1 MNRFILISLFINSTV
16 LFADECPIT
25 IQLTNFEP
33 KSCYYQYNEESCN
46 DVCEA
51 SELDHDLQCFKTI
64 DVPCSVKDIILDS
77 VDAYE
82 ENLGVKWVHITQI
95 LKSKNIID
103 QLFPQGT
110 VIHQDMYEK
119 LYNFHT
125 IQRKTEKNS
134 KASLEFKKMMFRLRR
149 IRKVENLTDGLNQTA
164 LFNRYSLALHLE
176 KEVNDEYNNVISKV
190 SSYPFYN
197 SNEVENILSELELIK
212 NNNLMFWNLLKNI
225 DKKLVIESK
234 YKKLNKRL
242 NRLTNRINKLRVD
255 KRQKFFQKVNI
266 DFLEANISMFWCG
279 EVSKEVC
286 IQPLNQVD
294 PPLFYNGVDQQLT
307 YFEDKLF
314 MIEGELNTYELSAN
328 YDGESSQND
337 EDPKI
342 NISGFLEEK
351 LSNYMNNSTNN
362 NLSYLEAAINVAFL
376 SINRDGNTIF
386 DELNNNSE
394 AEFIGRVYTHP
405 IENEPLWLCD
415 DYLKT
420 EPEIKSLSIKSVE
433 VIKDLK
439 RVMQEIRLQG
449 HNQDLKLRIFQLVNE
464 KNKLLKRLE
473 SLKAINN
480 FKKDREINVFWRLNN
495 DTTKFSEEIKN
506 VDILYLSMNG
516 VHWIPSFYNEI
527 QALTGVKELGTMR
540 GSFLPSGSGEISTM
554 NTIKMKLE
562 KSAYRACTNDDN
574 EIKMI
579 ISVTNNQGKVN
590 QYTLTA
596 NINNRNFQ

>member
-1 MNRFILISLFINSTV
+1 MILLINSAT
-16 LFADECPIT
+16 LLAEECPLT

-33 KSCYYQYNEESCN
+33 KQCYYKYNEESCN
-46 DVCEA
+46 DICEA
-51 SELDHDLQCFKTI
+51 SEFDQDLQCFKTI
-64 DVPCSVKDIILDS
+64 DVPCSVKENILNS

-82 ENLGVKWVHITQI
+82 EKLGVKWVHISQI
-95 LKSKNIID
+95 LKNKNIID
-103 QLFPQGT
+103 QFFPQGT
-110 VIHQDMYEK
+110 VIHQDMYER

-125 IQRKTEKNS
+125 IRRKKEKNS
-134 KASLEFKKMMFRLRR
+134 KASLEFKKMMFRLRG
-149 IRKVENLTDGLNQTA
+149 IKKVESITDSLNQTA

-176 KEVNDEYNNVISKV
+176 KEVNDEYNNIISKV
-190 SSYPFYN
+190 SNYPYYN
-197 SNEVENILSELELIK
+197 SDEVENIHSELELIK
-212 NNNLMFWNLLKNI
+212 NNNLTFWNILKNI
-225 DKKLVIESK
+225 DKDLAIQSK

-242 NRLTNRINKLRVD
+242 NRLTNRINKLSID
-255 KRQKFFQKVNI
+255 KRQKFFQKANI
-266 DFLEANISMFWCG
+266 EFSEVNISMFWCD
-279 EVSKEVC
+279 ESSKEVC
-286 IQPLNQVD
+286 IQPLEQVAI
-294 PPLFYNGVDQQLT
+294 PLFYNGVDQQLT

-328 YDGESSQND
+328 YDGEPNQND
-337 EDPKI
+337 KGPKI

-376 SINRDGNTIF
+376 SVNRDGNAIF
-386 DELNNNSE
+386 DELNNNSDDE
-394 AEFIGRVYTHP
+394 IIGRVYTHP
-405 IENEPLWLCD
+405 IDNKPLWLCD

-439 RVMQEIRLQG
+439 TIIQEIRQQG
-449 HNQDLKLRIFQLVNE
+449 HNKDLKLRMFQLVSE
-464 KNKLLKRLE
+464 KNNLLKRLE
-473 SLKAINN
+473 VLKAINN
-480 FKKDREINVFWRLNN
+480 FKKDREINIVWRLNN

-527 QALTGVKELGTMR
+527 QALTGIKELGTMR
-540 GSFLPSGSGEISTM
+540 GSFLPSGSGEISAM

-574 EIKMI
+574 EIRMI
-579 ISVTNNQGKVN
+579 ISVTNNQGQINK
-590 QYTLTA
+590 YTLIA
-596 NINNRNFQ
+596 NINDRNFQ